1 MPRERQVF
9 DADEIP
15 HLWAHKTQAAARNSA
30 GNLFFSG
37 DTIYSYGRHFA
48 IARHAV
54 IKGRP
59 VILFTTRGY
68 SNTTAKQ
75 IGMVRAALPPGCAV
89 IHCHDPASDKPADI
103 LAQHKSRLASALVR
117 LRSAKSKPAT
127 ATAFRHHETAR
138 EAANN
143 AAETLGYKV
152 RFHALSDAVELE
164 AIATAHESAVSDRA
178 TAREA
183 ARSARWREAQ
193 RISML
198 ELGEKI
204 ELWRSGSNIPLY
216 NCPKTLLRI
225 VGDEVQTSR
234 GARFPLEHARR
245 ALPLVSKL
253 LETRQTFHAN
263 GQRIHLGHYQID
275 AIEADGTIVAGCHRI
290 ERDEVLR
297 LIETLQ
303 AA

>member
-9 DADEIP
+9 DTDEIP

-37 DTIYSYGRHFA
+37 ETIYSYGRHFP

-59 VILFTTRGY
+59 VILFTTSGY
-68 SNTTAKQ
+68 SVTTAKH

-89 IHCHDPASDKPADI
+89 LHCSNPASNKPADI
-103 LAQHKSRLASALVR
+103 LAQHKRRLASSIER
-117 LRSAKSKPAT
+117 LSKAKSNPAR
-127 ATAFRHHETAR
+127 ASAFRAYERDRR
-138 EAANN
+138 EANH

-152 RFHALSDAVELE
+152 RFHALPDAAELE

-178 TAREA
+178 NAREA
-183 ARSARWREAQ
+183 ARSARWREAD
-193 RISML
+193 RIRKL
-198 ELGEKI
+198 ELSERI
-204 ELWRSGSNIPLY
+204 ELWRSGSDVPLH
-216 NCPKTLLRI
+216 NCPTTLLRI

-234 GARFPLEHARR
+234 GARFPLDHARR
-245 ALPLVSKL
+245 AMPLVSKL

-275 AIEADGTIVAGCHRI
+275 RIEADGTIVAGCHRI